1 MNFFAVIIVVAILVI
16 AFVLSLKY
24 LSRRT
29 ARKEFGLHDRETWQR
44 KWQEIEN
51 LSKGGESY
59 LKLAIIECDQ
69 LLDHIFKAMRIPG
82 EDTGQR
88 LKFIVQTKPS
98 LGYIYQA
105 RRLRNRL
112 VHEANFRMNVSETRR
127 AVGLYKKIFKDLG
140 VL

>member
-1 MNFFAVIIVVAILVI
+1 MKYLLVIIIIAILVI
-16 AFVLSLKY
+16 AFSFGLKY
-24 LSRRT
+24 LARRN
-29 ARKEFGLHDRETWQR
+29 ARKEYGLQDREAWVK

-69 LLDHIFKAMRIPG
+69 LLDHIFKAMHIPG

-88 LKFIVQTKPS
+88 LKFMVQTKPS
-98 LGYIYQA
+98 LGYIYKA
-105 RRLRNRL
+105 RRLRNQL
-112 VHEANFRMNVSETRR
+112 VHEANFRMNVSETRQ
-127 AVGLYKKIFKDLG
+127 AVSLYKKIFKDLG